1 VKTHCSH
8 CAGSSGRVG
17 GKEGCLETSEG
28 DLDRPKVVVVEQ
40 RVMVVGVEGHPHTVA
55 LDIRSQAVAQ
65 AVMKRRVAYQGVL
78 AGEEARRNSWD
89 CGCQS
94 RTLPWTMYGSVG
106 REKLDIAKVS
116 VMEVQG
122 IGMGYIGLEERAGL
136 GAHTGSGGR
145 RLEPGFVAEG
155 AR

>member
-1 VKTHCSH
+1 M
-8 CAGSSGRVG
+8 
-17 GKEGCLETSEG
+17 
-28 DLDRPKVVVVEQ
+28 DRPKVVVVEQ

-55 LDIRSQAVAQ
+55 PGIRSQAAAQ
-65 AVMKRRVAYQGVL
+65 AVMRTKVAYPEVL

-106 REKLDIAKVS
+106 REKLDIAMAS
-116 VMEVQG
+116 VMGVRG
-122 IGMGYIGLEERAGL
+122 IGMGYIGLEEGAGL

-145 RLEPGFVAEG
+145 RLEPGFVAGG